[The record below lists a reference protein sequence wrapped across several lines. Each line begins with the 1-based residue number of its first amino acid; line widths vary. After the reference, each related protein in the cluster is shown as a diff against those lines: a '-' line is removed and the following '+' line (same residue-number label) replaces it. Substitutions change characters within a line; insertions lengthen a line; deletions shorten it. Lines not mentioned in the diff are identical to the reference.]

1 MNNSFL
7 SQKSSSKVVALE
19 TNSKQTELNRRY
31 FIVGERRLSNYWWA
45 SVIFLGGFGFLL
57 TGISSYLNY
66 NILANAFKLF
76 NVTMLMQALSD
87 GEAIKANLTSNLTP
101 LNENSVIAFFP
112 QGLLMCFYG
121 SLGVLLSIYWWLLI
135 FWDVGGG
142 FNEFNKKEGFMRI
155 FRWGYPGKNRRI
167 DISYPLQ
174 DIEAIRV
181 EFKQAQGLL
190 ASEQTIFVRLLSTP
204 NNNVVTE
211 QSNKMGREGKRKEEG
226 SSKNGKELKE
236 KREIPLGGIGQL
248 LTLKEIEKQ
257 ASELANFLQVELEG
271 L

>member
-1 MNNSFL
+1 MNNSLL
-7 SQKSSSKVVALE
+7 SQESSSKVDPLE

-167 DISYPLQ
+167 DLKVNLA

-181 EFKQAQGLL
+181 ETKSL
-190 ASEQTIFVRLLSTP
+190 SEQTIYVRWHTITPTEDPKGLPSFLPQSKTQQKAGTLLS
-204 NNNVVTE
+204 
-211 QSNKMGREGKRKEEG
+211 Q
-226 SSKNGKELKE
+226 E
-236 KREIPLGGIGQL
+236 KREIPLGGIGQP

-257 ASELANFLQVELEG
+257 AADLANFLQIELIG
-271 L
+271 I